1 MKSISVVKEAA
12 NISVRESKA
21 SFWNPCLETG
31 QSVSETEL
39 SWRTG
44 LSPILAQ
51 LRWYLKHTHAKH
63 AGKRYTSMEG
73 EQS

>member
-1 MKSISVVKEAA
+1 MFVYACACACACVYIYMKLNPMKSISVVKEAA

-44 LSPILAQ
+44 LSPILA
-51 LRWYLKHTHAKH
+51 LI
-63 AGKRYTSMEG
+63 S
-73 EQS
+73 